1 MKMRVYELAEELKMP
16 AKELIGFLNKEGI
29 KVKNHMSALDEDTVE
44 LIKEIIDDNLK
55 KKIEIIKIENYIFK
69 LPETSDYLEPTIE
82 VFFKKKAGFKKFDY
96 FRKFHQEF
104 DKILAKRA
112 SSFDEFKKNKLLKNE
127 FRIIISVL

>member
-1 MKMRVYELAEELKMP
+1 MSNKYQIHKGLETKFYPNWKISKNFNDYLVNHNLYEFYL
-16 AKELIGFLNKEGI
+16 
-29 KVKNHMSALDEDTVE
+29 